1 MERCKKS
8 SGLHWDIVLLCILNV
23 PAALFGGP
31 WMCVAQ
37 IRAVT
42 QLSALTV
49 MSTNHAPGETPK
61 VVDVKGIKNT
71 KLVDEQSTV
80 FVKPRINRKR
90 QIYSQKYFP
99 KERVNRL
106 YYCFF
111 INLSESTTVLN
122 DTPKN
127 HHF

>member
-37 IRAVT
+37 VRAMT
-42 QLSALTV
+42 HLSALTI

-61 VVDVKGIKNT
+61 VVEVKGIKNN
-71 KLVDEQSTV
+71 KMIEEQSTV
-80 FVKPRINRKR
+80 FVWPRLSRIS
-90 QIYSQKYFP
+90 QIYSQTYFP
-99 KERVNRL
+99 KEQS
-106 YYCFF
+106 C
-111 INLSESTTVLN
+111 
-122 DTPKN
+122 
-127 HHF
+127 